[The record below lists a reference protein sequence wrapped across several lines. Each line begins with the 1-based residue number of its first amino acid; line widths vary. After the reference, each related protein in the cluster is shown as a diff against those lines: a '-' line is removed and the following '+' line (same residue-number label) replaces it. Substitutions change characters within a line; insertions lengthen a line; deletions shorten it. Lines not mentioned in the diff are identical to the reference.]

1 MSLINRVE
9 KLEQGQDV
17 GNEGGVCRCAP
28 GGFEVRSYPSPDSTA
43 KARADPRPPPQ
54 CDTCGGEKQVIK
66 VVRVERPILE

>member
-1 MSLINRVE
+1 MNLRSKVE
-9 KLEQGQDV
+9 QLEQSAGS
-17 GNEGGVCRCAP
+17 ESGVCQCAP

-54 CDTCGGEKQVIK
+54 CDTCGWEKRVIK